1 MSKELSE
8 DLNKKQV
15 LRGQK
20 PIRTQSPLE
29 GGKPLG

>member
-1 MSKELSE
+1 MSKDLSE

-20 PIRTQSPLE
+20 HIKNQSPLE
-29 GGKPLG
+29 GAKPLG